1 MWRWQ
6 TEVVLVVLVCSSSQT
21 IPSVRFPHDVAT
33 VLCPSI
39 RQTYRRRAS
48 CPLSASGNGE
58 RFLSRIAE
66 VIGTEPEEG
75 FVWKVLKLLAPP
87 AGYRRPGGGH
97 SSRLYDILDVGRSC
111 QGDCLEGELPHAPA
125 VAPTRAESAAS
136 HARPC
141 KSELGGRRFAESQ
154 NPLLK

>member
-33 VLCPSI
+33 VLCPRI

-66 VIGTEPEEG
+66 VTGP
-75 FVWKVLKLLAPP
+75 FRPVQS
-87 AGYRRPGGGH
+87 RRPELAKSGKSREGGK
-97 SSRLYDILDVGRSC
+97 LN
-111 QGDCLEGELPHAPA
+111 
-125 VAPTRAESAAS
+125 PTPPTTKISM
-136 HARPC
+136 
-141 KSELGGRRFAESQ
+141 GIDESQ
-154 NPLLK
+154 QIRTFSFTTTPCNILNSNNLNISIDLVSIRLCRLQRLSPKPYKLP